1 MLMARPFVYKVAKTG
16 ETGIQDDP
24 QRPPNLEHLM
34 LMARPFVYSGKTGET
49 RIQDD
54 PQRPPNLEH
63 LMQVGKPGQPG
74 YRTIPK
80 DPQT

>member
-1 MLMARPFVYKVAKTG
+1 MLMARPFVYKVGKPG

-34 LMARPFVYSGKTGET
+34 LMARPFVYK
-49 RIQDD
+49 
-54 PQRPPNLEH
+54 
-63 LMQVGKPGQPG
+63 VGKPGKPG

>member
-1 MLMARPFVYKVAKTG
+1 M

-34 LMARPFVYSGKTGET
+34 LMARPFVYK
-49 RIQDD
+49 
-54 PQRPPNLEH
+54 
-63 LMQVGKPGQPG
+63 MGKPGKPG

-80 DPQT
+80 DP